1 MSNVKFFKQNLINS
15 TCSFSLTSAL
25 TSSTIYLFDE
35 NDNTKLTSIA
45 SSDTASEIW
54 DFTFSGA
61 QTVSAFHMANHNF
74 KQFSLK
80 YWSATAFVDFS
91 TPIATTT
98 NSGTYHYM
106 DNFTAVSTSK
116 IRLQADKTIVAD
128 MEKSMG
134 GFRVLNEMGE
144 MSRNPVKA
152 NIKYHENAKNYYTDA
167 KESVNVLFGVST
179 RFDLEWKNLPATDIS
194 LLEECKYL
202 GEPFYV
208 YLCGGTYC
216 STARGWRLEDITLVN
231 YTNPFDPEIADNLLA
246 NGENIKVTLE
256 GVKPRST

>member
-1 MSNVKFFKQNLINS
+1 MSNVTFFKQNLLNS
-15 TCSFSLTSAL
+15 TTSVEFTSAL
-25 TSSTIYLFDE
+25 TSSAVYLFDE
-35 NDNTKLTSIA
+35 NDGTKLSSVA

-54 DFTFSGA
+54 DFTFTGNV
-61 QTVSAFHMANHNF
+61 TISAFHLANHNF
-74 KQFSLK
+74 KQFSIK
-80 YWSATAFVDFS
+80 YWSTTAFVDTS

-98 NSGTYHYM
+98 NSGTYNYM
-106 DNFTAVSTSK
+106 GDFTPFVSNK
-116 IRLQADKTIVAD
+116 VRLRADKTIVAD
-128 MEKSMG
+128 MEKSAG
-134 GFRVLNEMGE
+134 GFRVLNKIGE

-152 NIKYHENAKNYYTDA
+152 NVKYHENAKNYYTDA

-179 RFDLEWKNLPATDIS
+179 KFDLDWKNLPATDMTI
-194 LLEECKYL
+194 LETCKYL

-208 YLCGGTYC
+208 YLCGGVCNT
-216 STARGWRLEDITLVN
+216 TVRGWRLSDITLVN